1 MITVSGAMEKALLQH
16 FICRKLEISYAIQ
29 KPFPFFEGLRDKSFI
44 TEKMYRESLEACTNL
59 VPVSRVVYNTLTQLE
74 KTFNLSLLLT
84 LFSQI
89 NLREY
94 PNLMEIFGSFRS
106 VGASY
111 GERSR
116 TTALPLKAPAERY
129 TLLPLI
135 PPHPPSLSHLSC
147 APRVSEP
154 RAALQ
159 QIHVTLDELPSTS
172 DPATPPPD
180 LIQEGRSTP
189 AASDNLTPE
198 ITEEEDSQEMPST
211 PPGAG
216 QVVTE
221 NSPESNDPEEPHEAT
236 ITPPKKKGRKIR
248 RNIWSTPKRRRQKKS
263 CPREAAS
270 PGHRNEEKL
279 PKQDQ
284 ETPRK
289 DHSTCS
295 SRVVTRAQKAR
306 ITHAWASRQD
316 QKPKDDLM
324 DFLSP
329 ELPVTCGT
337 AKGILYKEKMKRGSS
352 EKCIQNEEGA
362 WFTPQEF
369 AIKGK
374 GRNAKNWKWSVRCQG
389 KTLSQLLEVLQ

>member
-263 CPREAAS
+263 CPRE
-270 PGHRNEEKL
+270 
-279 PKQDQ
+279 
-284 ETPRK
+284 
-289 DHSTCS
+289 
-295 SRVVTRAQKAR
+295 
-306 ITHAWASRQD
+306 
-316 QKPKDDLM
+316 KPKDDLM